1 MYGKMLIFIILMM
14 IDFVLADVMPVL
26 GRCLPNLLI
35 CQYTMVDGNHR
46 ADVKPIF
53 SICCIMWQMSFPLSV
68 MADVIAIFIFI
79 ASTEYAYN
87 SGKG

>member
-35 CQYTMVDGNHR
+35 CQSAMVDGNHR

-53 SICCIMWQMSFPLSV
+53 SICVSCGRCYCL
-68 MADVIAIFIFI
+68 
-79 ASTEYAYN
+79 
-87 SGKG
+87 